1 MASDIRIFNPET
13 LAPPLGQYHHVTRV
27 RASEFL
33 FIAGMLSVDAEGNR
47 IGESDFE
54 SQCRQVFANIEAALK
69 ANGASFANVVQFTT
83 YLVDSQ
89 HIPAFMEFRTR
100 EFPTLFPNGKYPPNT
115 LLMVDRLVQEAFL
128 IEVQTVAAI

>member
-1 MASDIRIFNPET
+1 MASDIHIFNPET
-13 LAPPLGQYHHVTRV
+13 LVPPLGQYHHVTRV
-27 RASEFL
+27 RASEIL
-33 FIAGMLSVDAEGNR
+33 FIAGMLSVDTEGNR

-69 ANGASFANVVQFTT
+69 ANGTSFSNVVQFTT

-100 EFPTLFPNGKYPPNT
+100 EFPTLFPNGKYLPNT